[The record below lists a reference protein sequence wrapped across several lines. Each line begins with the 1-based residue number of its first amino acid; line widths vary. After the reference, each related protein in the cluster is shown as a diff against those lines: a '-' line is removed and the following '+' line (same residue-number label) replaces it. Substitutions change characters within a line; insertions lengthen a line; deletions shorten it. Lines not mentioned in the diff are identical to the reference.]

1 VTSEAAKGADGE
13 PSPAKTIITPAEP
26 ADQATPTRVRAKPVT
41 PRPSRVYAVELP
53 SFEGPLDLLLHLVR
67 RHELD
72 ILDIPIAFV
81 TEKYL
86 EYLSIM
92 RALDIE
98 ILGDYLVMA
107 ATLAYLK
114 SRELVP
120 QQASEEE
127 GGEEDDEDGEDPR
140 EALIRRLIEYERFR
154 AAGRELNEMP
164 VIGRDV
170 FARGGSIDL
179 PPLDPG
185 MAPVTLF
192 RLTEAYARVLA
203 RAQINKSHEVQ
214 LERVTVRQR
223 MEQLSLL
230 LEERESVEF
239 ESLFLE
245 QEWGSVE
252 ELRQMLVVTLMS
264 VLELV
269 KLGII
274 GVRQAHETESI
285 HLQKRA
291 SHAEAMKALTSYSE
305 DDSFGEGGGVAGGGQ
320 PVTPEASP
328 GVASPVETEAGE
340 TEPGVASPVETEAGE
355 TELGVASPVE
365 TEAGET
371 EAGETGTRETEP
383 GVASPVEA
391 EAGETELGVGSPIA
405 TETVASHGSRVSE
418 GLTPYEEPA
427 ALEVE
432 PRPGPGAASVEQ
444 ARASGIEVEP
454 GVEVSGASAEGVA
467 SSVDADED
475 LVTDVELDAEDD
487 GALGEGSWRRP
498 APSVEPGALSED
510 ADLGPVRGSLEASVD
525 GEEVLAM
532 GRDEVDRGG
541 LPEGRNDAVVGVDTE
556 EDPVEE
562 GETLGELGIAAFE
575 DDLELGSRVELVEK
589 PAHAAVDGEIGAF
602 PEDALGA
609 MLASVRRLEAEG
621 ELRDAPGDAALSP
634 DPGPHAQ
641 ADGESRAGPGGA
653 PDSGRDAEREGPA
666 GGVPGPTPGAGR
678 DAERDGRAESGD
690 VLAAGAR
697 AEREAFAGAGVGG
710 VRGEERERSGLG
722 PGLSEG
728 SEPGATPEASQ
739 EGIEEA
745 RGGAEPTFID
755 AIDDPGE
762 SHE

>member
-1 VTSEAAKGADGE
+1 MTSEAAKGADGG
-13 PSPAKTIITPAEP
+13 PSPATTMITPAEP

-53 SFEGPLDLLLHLVR
+53 TFEGPLDLLLHLVR

-127 GGEEDDEDGEDPR
+127 GGDEDDEDGEDPR

-170 FARGGSIDL
+170 FARGGNIDL

-192 RLTEAYARVLA
+192 RLTEAYARVLQ
-203 RAQINKSHEVQ
+203 RAQINKSHVVQ

-230 LEERESVEF
+230 LEERESVDF

-274 GVRQAHETESI
+274 GVRQAHDTESI

-291 SHAEAMKALTSYSE
+291 SYAEAMKALTSYSE

-320 PVTPEASP
+320 PVTPETALGVTPGGPSPGVTPTVVGSPGSAEAGMSGPEAASP
-328 GVASPVETEAGE
+328 GLVEAGVSEPEAVSPGSVGTGISEPEAVSPVFAEPPSSGAMDVGDLVEETG
-340 TEPGVASPVETEAGE
+340 TL
-355 TELGVASPVE
+355 ELGVKEPV
-365 TEAGET
+365 
-371 EAGETGTRETEP
+371 TGPVTDAVEPEPVTAPRMTEP
-383 GVASPVEA
+383 
-391 EAGETELGVGSPIA
+391 
-405 TETVASHGSRVSE
+405 
-418 GLTPYEEPA
+418 
-427 ALEVE
+427 
-432 PRPGPGAASVEQ
+432 SVN
-444 ARASGIEVEP
+444 EP
-454 GVEVSGASAEGVA
+454 GRAA
-467 SSVDADED
+467 
-475 LVTDVELDAEDD
+475 
-487 GALGEGSWRRP
+487 
-498 APSVEPGALSED
+498 
-510 ADLGPVRGSLEASVD
+510 
-525 GEEVLAM
+525 
-532 GRDEVDRGG
+532 GRD
-541 LPEGRNDAVVGVDTE
+541 
-556 EDPVEE
+556 
-562 GETLGELGIAAFE
+562 AF
-575 DDLELGSRVELVEK
+575 S
-589 PAHAAVDGEIGAF
+589 
-602 PEDALGA
+602 EDALGA
-609 MLASVRRLEAEG
+609 MLASVRRLEGVGEGGDALGMGSDAPADAALARDTPGSMDPARPEDGLGGRQPQEPPESERAEPESERAEPG
-621 ELRDAPGDAALSP
+621 DAPGEGPERGGSTHRPGLGLSTP
-634 DPGPHAQ
+634 PGPGQELPQEKAE
-641 ADGESRAGPGGA
+641 DSSGG
-653 PDSGRDAEREGPA
+653 D
-666 GGVPGPTPGAGR
+666 
-678 DAERDGRAESGD
+678 
-690 VLAAGAR
+690 
-697 AEREAFAGAGVGG
+697 
-710 VRGEERERSGLG
+710 
-722 PGLSEG
+722 
-728 SEPGATPEASQ
+728 EPP
-739 EGIEEA
+739 
-745 RGGAEPTFID
+745 FID
-755 AIDDPGE
+755 AMDDSGE

>member
-1 VTSEAAKGADGE
+1 MTSEAAKGAGGG
-13 PSPAKTIITPAEP
+13 PSPATTMITPAEP

-120 QQASEEE
+120 QQTSEEE
-127 GGEEDDEDGEDPR
+127 GGDEDDEDGEDPR

-170 FARGGSIDL
+170 FARGGNIDL

-192 RLTEAYARVLA
+192 RLTEAYARVLQ
-203 RAQINKSHEVQ
+203 RAQINKSHVVQ

-230 LEERESVEF
+230 LEERESVDF

-274 GVRQAHETESI
+274 GVRQAHDTESI
-285 HLQKRA
+285 HLQRRA
-291 SHAEAMKALTSYSE
+291 SYAEAMKALTSYSE
-305 DDSFGEGGGVAGGGQ
+305 DDSFGEGGGVAGGGK
-320 PVTPEASP
+320 PVTPAAAL
-328 GVASPVETEAGE
+328 GVAPQGGSSAGAAELGVSATESASTVLAESHCASVRDAEELVEEPGASEPGE
-340 TEPGVASPVETEAGE
+340 RGPFAEPGVAPPGEPEAELDLVAELGERESGEPDPAPFAEPGAPEAGVEEQVTARGVTEPAPRVQVAERVTEASVTGQE
-355 TELGVASPVE
+355 TPRGA
-365 TEAGET
+365 
-371 EAGETGTRETEP
+371 TEP
-383 GVASPVEA
+383 GDSAQ
-391 EAGETELGVGSPIA
+391 GTERGA
-405 TETVASHGSRVSE
+405 TEPSM
-418 GLTPYEEPA
+418 
-427 ALEVE
+427 
-432 PRPGPGAASVEQ
+432 
-444 ARASGIEVEP
+444 RATGK
-454 GVEVSGASAEGVA
+454 A
-467 SSVDADED
+467 
-475 LVTDVELDAEDD
+475 
-487 GALGEGSWRRP
+487 
-498 APSVEPGALSED
+498 
-510 ADLGPVRGSLEASVD
+510 
-525 GEEVLAM
+525 
-532 GRDEVDRGG
+532 GRD
-541 LPEGRNDAVVGVDTE
+541 
-556 EDPVEE
+556 
-562 GETLGELGIAAFE
+562 AF
-575 DDLELGSRVELVEK
+575 S
-589 PAHAAVDGEIGAF
+589 
-602 PEDALGA
+602 EDALGA
-609 MLASVRRLEAEG
+609 MLASVRRLEGVGEG
-621 ELRDAPGDAALSP
+621 SDAAGDAAL
-634 DPGPHAQ
+634 
-641 ADGESRAGPGGA
+641 A
-653 PDSGRDAEREGPA
+653 PDTPGSMDPEVPENALGTQQLHGQPASGR
-666 GGVPGPTPGAGR
+666 
-678 DAERDGRAESGD
+678 
-690 VLAAGAR
+690 AA
-697 AEREAFAGAGVGG
+697 
-710 VRGEERERSGLG
+710 
-722 PGLSEG
+722 P
-728 SEPGATPEASQ
+728 
-739 EGIEEA
+739 EEA
-745 RGGAEPTFID
+745 RGEEPERGRSTHRPGLGLSTPPVPGQESPQEKAEDSSGGDEPPFID
-755 AIDDPGE
+755 AMDDSGE